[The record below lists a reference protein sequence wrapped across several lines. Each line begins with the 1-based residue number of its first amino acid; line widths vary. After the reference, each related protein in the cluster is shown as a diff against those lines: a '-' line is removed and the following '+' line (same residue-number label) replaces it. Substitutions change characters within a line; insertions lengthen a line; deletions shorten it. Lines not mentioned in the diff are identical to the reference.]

1 MITAD
6 GSKLYLKMK
15 RFTYILIGLAALV
28 AAAAS
33 CKKEEVT
40 PMPEIDS
47 ALATEWQL
55 VETKAEGTIVGAD
68 MSIYLS
74 ILPDGTFELFQ
85 KSPDQTV
92 RYDRYTGTCTSK
104 DGILT
109 GVYSDGTSMNKWMYT
124 VSGEGLTLQSFNL
137 LEVQKYKKATIPAD
151 VRENANDI
159 LTKSDAAGSC
169 PIL

>member
-1 MITAD
+1 MALNFMT
-6 GSKLYLKMK
+6 MK
-15 RFTYILIGLAALV
+15 RFTYILIGFAALI

-33 CKKEEVT
+33 CTKEDAI
-40 PMPEIDS
+40 PMQSVDS

-55 VETKAEGTIVGAD
+55 VETKAEGTVVAEE
-68 MSIYLS
+68 MSVYLC
-74 ILPDGTFELFQ
+74 INLDGTFELFQ

-92 RYDRYTGTCTSK
+92 RYDKYTGTCTSK

-124 VSGEGLTLQSFNL
+124 CTAESLTLQSYNL
-137 LEVQKYKKATIPAD
+137 VEVQKYKKATIPAE
-151 VRENANDI
+151 VRENANI
-159 LTKSDAAGSC
+159 TKSDAANGC